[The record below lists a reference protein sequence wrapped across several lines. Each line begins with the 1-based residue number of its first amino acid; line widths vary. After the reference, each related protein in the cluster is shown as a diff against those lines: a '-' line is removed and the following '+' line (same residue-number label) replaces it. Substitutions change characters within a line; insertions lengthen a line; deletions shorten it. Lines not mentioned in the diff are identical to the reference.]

1 MPSDFMDDE
10 QGGAATGSLAPS
22 FGGFAADGHVPGM
35 SRRPITCAA
44 ACLGGCCNAFLPG
57 EVGEL

>member
-1 MPSDFMDDE
+1 MPSDFMADE
-10 QGGAATGSLAPS
+10 QGGAATRFLAPS
-22 FGGFAADGHVPGM
+22 LGASPQMANVPGM

-57 EVGEL
+57 EVGDL